1 MIHNEDAIGS
11 TAQTLER
18 LFHSCDIPKR
28 RQPDLATAC
37 GLQDFGLSDPRGRVL
52 RCKRQGCGTFNDGKT
67 AHEVQIVNHPQ
78 LYRLSYSMSDPTP
91 FPWNHYFCTQ
101 QLQSLGAGQTHFLY
115 RVFLSQW
122 SDRGRGPRHVTRF
135 LSRRLRG
142 HRPRL
147 ERQLHDSRG
156 TITMFSSL
164 FLLFWSEVTDHA
176 GLERW
181 SASPAGRNVLGKLL
195 GFVLYPQGEG
205 YHLVHHLHPG
215 IPANGLAEAHAK
227 LLSFTIYRE
236 KDKLLSLC
244 RT

>member
-1 MIHNEDAIGS
+1 MESLFLHPAVAI
-11 TAQTLER
+11 AWR
-18 LFHSCDIPKR
+18 W
-28 RQPDLATAC
+28 PDS
-37 GLQDFGLSDPRGRVL
+37 FSV
-52 RCKRQGCGTFNDGKT
+52 
-67 AHEVQIVNHPQ
+67 
-78 LYRLSYSMSDPTP
+78 
-91 FPWNHYFCTQ
+91 
-101 QLQSLGAGQTHFLY
+101 Y
-115 RVFLSQW
+115 RVFSSQW

-181 SASPAGRNVLGKLL
+181 SASPAGRNVPGKLL

-244 RT
+244 RTWPSKYGSRLCLLGSERAATDFPGLTQWPDPKV